1 MNKNI
6 KILVVEDDGPIR
18 NLISTALQTNQYKY
32 DLSVNGESSYF
43 IINPSL

>member
-18 NLISTALQTNQYKY
+18 NLISTAININMNFQLMEKKLFFHYQP
-32 DLSVNGESSYF
+32 
-43 IINPSL
+43 IIMI